1 MKKILT
7 LFLFICVSCSAFASA
22 LVVQADWRWRNDD
35 GSETS
40 ATWKAAQN
48 DTIIQTICDID
59 DNLRLRILFGVGNNP
74 GSTSSPA
81 SLIVDGQIS
90 YSTDP
95 AGTFIKITK
104 DGSVNPFVFS
114 KSTLVSNATPTT
126 QQLTAA
132 TGVYAAGQVLD
143 SSNTNS
149 ITFSTPGSTNTVT
162 EYEWVIQPTIN
173 IVADTYYFKLESL
186 TAYGTLPAVI
196 YTGNTVDAS
205 TSLSGSTI
213 TANSAT
219 GTYVWVDCNN
229 SNTPVPGETAQSFT
243 ATSAGS
249 YAVIVTENSCSK
261 TSSCTSVTVTGLSG
275 GAANSGTLKMHP
287 VPNSGSFMLE
297 APSALSVEVYN
308 QVGQVVLSKTLAPGL
323 NNIELDNASSGIYF
337 IVSIDEKGNRT
348 SQRFV
353 VSK

>member
-7 LFLFICVSCSAFASA
+7 LFLFTCMSCSAFASA

-35 GSETS
+35 GSESS

-48 DTIIQTICDID
+48 DTITQSICDID
-59 DNLRLRILFGVGNNP
+59 DSLRLRILFGVGNNP
-74 GSTSSPA
+74 GSTTSLA
-81 SLIVDGQIS
+81 SLTVDGQIS

-95 AGTFIKITK
+95 AGTFTKITK
-104 DGSVNPFVFS
+104 NGSVNAFVFS
-114 KSTLVSNATPTT
+114 KSIFVPNATPTT

-143 SSNTNS
+143 SSNTSS
-149 ITFSTPGSTNTVT
+149 IIFSTPGSTNTVT

-173 IVADTYYFKLESL
+173 IQPDTYYFKLESL
-186 TAYGTLPAVI
+186 SAYGTLPSVI
-196 YTGNTVDAS
+196 YTGNPVDAS

-243 ATSAGS
+243 ATSTGS
-249 YAVIVTENSCSK
+249 YAVIVTESNCSK

-275 GAANSGTLKMHP
+275 GSSNAGTLKMYP

-308 QVGQVVLSKTLAPGL
+308 SVGQLVLSESLAQGL
-323 NNIELDNASSGIYF
+323 NNIELDNAINGVYF
-337 IVSIDEKGNRT
+337 IVSIDEKGNRS